1 MAGSKIEYWDSC
13 IFLALLKRET
23 NHEPGELAWLE
34 QQAHRFD
41 NGELVLATSS
51 ITITEILAAGFD
63 DIQNTR
69 IKAMYQRDNFV
80 FIDASRRVCE
90 LASDI
95 RNFYLKNP
103 VKPES
108 NKSWNVATPDAIHI
122 ASAIT
127 LNQRAAQTV
136 RLLTFDCNDKPK
148 TKELG
153 LTGLSGLIANQYPL
167 EIVRPA
173 HIQK

>member
-1 MAGSKIEYWDSC
+1 MAGNKIEYWDSC
-13 IFLALLKRET
+13 IFLALLKQET
-23 NHEPGELAWLE
+23 NHLPGELAYLE
-34 QQAHRFD
+34 QQARRFD
-41 NGELVLATSS
+41 HGELILATSS
-51 ITITEILAAGFD
+51 IAITEILAAGFD
-63 DIQNTR
+63 EIQNAR
-69 IKAMYQRDNFV
+69 IKAMYQRDNFM

-95 RNFYLKNP
+95 RSFYLSNP

-127 LNQRAAQTV
+127 LNQRAAQQV
-136 RLLTFDCNDKPK
+136 KFLTFDCSDKPK

-153 LTGLSGLIANQYPL
+153 LTGLSGLIANRYPL
-167 EIVRPA
+167 EIIRPA
-173 HIQK
+173 DIQQ